1 MSIAR
6 VSSVRVGSTTSPL
19 EQLLEAFDRLDADA
33 CTALFAPDG
42 RLSWVD
48 GHVAQGHAAVRAC
61 LTEYFNDLTSTT
73 HTIRDSWQQGQVWIA
88 EIDASYVLE
97 DRSLQGPVSKVMI
110 LRMRPEGIGDLRVYA
125 AVEPSFHAA
134 ELSHQRARERGL
146 VVGDWRLP
154 PL

>member
-1 MSIAR
+1 MGR
-6 VSSVRVGSTTSPL
+6 PKSPL
-19 EQLLEAFDRLDADA
+19 EQLLDAFDRLDADA
-33 CTALFAPDG
+33 CTALFATDG

-48 GHVAQGHAAVRAC
+48 GHVAEGHTAVRAR
-61 LTEYFNDLTSTT
+61 LTEYFDDLTSMT
-73 HTIRDSWQQGQVWIA
+73 HVVRDSWHLDQVWIA

-97 DRSLQGPVSKVMI
+97 DRSLQGPVAKVMI
-110 LRMRPEGIGDLRVYA
+110 LRMRSEGIGDLRVYA

-134 ELSHQRARERGL
+134 EQRHQRERDRGL